1 MMSAQVLLLELYEAG
16 LAYTIAPDSEVKGDL
31 GVNCYDQIQ
40 VEQLPGGSL
49 LVLLTKAG
57 RLTKL
62 FYKGS
67 YRALVSEGEAWPTN
81 EEHYGSAA
89 SSAGASITEE

>member
-1 MMSAQVLLLELYEAG
+1 MSVQVLLLELYEAG

-67 YRALVSEGEAWPTN
+67 YRALVSEGEAWPTD

-89 SSAGASITEE
+89 SSTDDSLIEE

>member
-1 MMSAQVLLLELYEAG
+1 MSAQVLLLELYEAG
-16 LAYTIAPDSEVKGDL
+16 LAFTIAPDREVMVGLD
-31 GVNCYDQIQ
+31 VNYYDQIQ

>member
-1 MMSAQVLLLELYEAG
+1 MSVQVLLLELYEAG
-16 LAYTIAPDSEVKGDL
+16 LAYTIASDREVKEGLD
-31 GVNCYDQIQ
+31 VNYYDQIQ

-57 RLTKL
+57 RRTKL
-62 FYKGS
+62 FYKGP